1 MTMTNAEWMI
11 QQGYKF
17 SDLWMVR
24 DCQDYYDDSDRTYII
39 TINGKDLYKYI
50 ATNELSYL
58 EVMLKWLDMEHKE
71 HKEPILDDAE
81 KKYLSKVLGPV
92 RNNVYRIRKVCNAYE
107 SREFIAVQGFF
118 GGSNC
123 TFLQDFEPGTMF
135 KGMEPNRWYSLG
147 ELGLLK
153 MQSGCFI

>member
-1 MTMTNAEWMI
+1 MTKYSEIEVKTAKNLLEH
-11 QQGYKF
+11 GYMWIVRNETGRLFAHFAKPCKCKANNVWGSFGF
-17 SDLWMVR
+17 STSVCDFVPIFQSIR
-24 DCQDYYDDSDRTYII
+24 FDD
-39 TINGKDLYKYI
+39 
-50 ATNELSYL
+50 
-58 EVMLKWLDMEHKE
+58 
-71 HKEPILDDAE
+71 KEPVSLESIVHPQILDDAE

-147 ELGLLK
+147 ELGL
-153 MQSGCFI
+153 

>member
-1 MTMTNAEWMI
+1 MAMTKYSDIEI
-11 QQGYKF
+11 QTAQNLLKEGYKWIARNKYGRLYAHAAKPRKVGTYWWSVGNIDQTCDF
-17 SDLWMVR
+17 VPIFQSIR
-24 DCQDYYDDSDRTYII
+24 FDD
-39 TINGKDLYKYI
+39 
-50 ATNELSYL
+50 
-58 EVMLKWLDMEHKE
+58 
-71 HKEPILDDAE
+71 KEPVSLENIVHPQILDDAE

-147 ELGLLK
+147 ELGL
-153 MQSGCFI
+153 